1 MDSGQVLAA
10 RDPDV
15 AHPPASTIKVL
26 LALVALDELNLN
38 STVVA
43 DVADTEVE
51 CNCVGIKPFRTYT
64 ARQLLDG
71 LLLVSGN
78 DAANTLAQMLGGPDA
93 AVAKMNAKA
102 ASLGATNTHAATPS
116 GLDGP
121 GGSGATTAHD
131 LAVIFRAAMG
141 NPMFAQITAEPS
153 AMFPSDSRRRT
164 DPQPGRAAA
173 ALPRR
178 ARRQDGLHRCRAQDV
193 RGRRGTRRPPAGDRH
208 DVRAGETGRPDVLGS
223 GGQPVRLGL
232 RAQSAVQRRFA
243 VTARYQPAFGS
254 AAVSSAVS
262 TGIRCSA
269 ISGCGSRPPPRR
281 PRRTRSSSLSPGPEM
296 FPPGTCRRPAA
307 PARRHGA
314 SRRTARISCCKVWL
328 SFSSAPGVTV
338 TTTPSRMPRSRVCGV
353 LPSFMRMFGLGL
365 TIAVLVDATL
375 VRMVLLPAFMHVLGQ
390 WNWWA
395 PKPRRACTHASASAS
410 TGCLPPPPEVVH
422 GMS

>member
-1 MDSGQVLAA
+1 MSKLTAAIAALLTVIATVGAATSRADVDVQPAGSLPIPDGPAQTWIVADMDSGQILAA
-10 RDPDV
+10 RDPDA

-102 ASLGATNTHAATPS
+102 PSLGATNTHAATPS

-153 AMFPSDSRRRT
+153 AMFPSDHGDEPILNQDELLQRY
-164 DPQPGRAAA
+164 PGAIGGKTGFTNAARKTFVGAAA
-173 ALPRR
+173 R
-178 ARRQDGLHRCRAQDV
+178 G
-193 RGRRGTRRPPAGDRH
+193 GRRLVIAMMYGLVKAGGPTYWDQAASLF
-208 DVRAGETGRPDVLGS
+208 DWG
-223 GGQPVRLGL
+223 
-232 RAQSAVQRRFA
+232 FA
-243 VTARYQPAFGS
+243 
-254 AAVSSAVS
+254 
-262 TGIRCSA
+262 
-269 ISGCGSRPPPRR
+269 
-281 PRRTRSSSLSPGPEM
+281 LSPQ
-296 FPPGTCRRPAA
+296 
-307 PARRHGA
+307 
-314 SRRTARISCCKVWL
+314 
-328 SFSSAPGVTV
+328 SSVG
-338 TTTPSRMPRSRVCGV
+338 S
-353 LPSFMRMFGLGL
+353 L
-365 TIAVLVDATL
+365 
-375 VRMVLLPAFMHVLGQ
+375 
-390 WNWWA
+390 
-395 PKPRRACTHASASAS
+395 
-410 TGCLPPPPEVVH
+410 
-422 GMS
+422 